1 MAVMSLM
8 FLGVTYCLVRGF
20 QLYGTTCRGHLQAPR
35 RYSRNGLTSQKKWK
49 GYSSRL
55 AASCSYTGLQML

>member
-20 QLYGTTCRGHLQAPR
+20 QLYETTCRGHLQALR
-35 RYSRNGLTSQKKWK
+35 RYSRNGRTSQRKWK
-49 GYSSRL
+49 GSS
-55 AASCSYTGLQML
+55 S